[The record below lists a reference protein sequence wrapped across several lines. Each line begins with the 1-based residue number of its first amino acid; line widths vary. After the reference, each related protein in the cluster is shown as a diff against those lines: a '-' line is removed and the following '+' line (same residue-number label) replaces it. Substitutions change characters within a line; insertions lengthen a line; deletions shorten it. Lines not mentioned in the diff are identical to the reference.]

1 MRTQVQSL
9 ASLSELRIQHC
20 YELQCGQRRGSDPV
34 LLWLWCRPAAAAP
47 IQPLAWKH
55 PYATGVDLKGRKK
68 KRKELNT
75 VGEFGLR
82 A

>member
-1 MRTQVQSL
+1 MSCSVVRDVAQIL
-9 ASLSELRIQHC
+9 LS
-20 YELQCGQRRGSDPV
+20 
-34 LLWLWCRPAAAAP
+34 CRPAAAAP